1 MRFQLRLRVCGFFFL
16 YWLKEFQNF
25 WKNNKLENRKSLEV
39 EASVDQ
45 IRGLFQIIIISV
57 GLFIRSIKGI

>member
-1 MRFQLRLRVCGFFFL
+1 MCVVLFFL
-16 YWLKEFQNF
+16 YWLKEFQV

>member
-1 MRFQLRLRVCGFFFL
+1 MRFQLRLCVCGFFFFI
-16 YWLKEFQNF
+16 YWLKEFQV